1 MPLAVPEIRRL
12 LCRLIFNAFVDDA
25 FSFAW
30 STYRRHSQLSAL
42 RCHYT
47 RRGLDPPF

>member
-12 LCRLIFNAFVDDA
+12 LCRLIFDTLASDA
-25 FSFAW
+25 FSLAW
-30 STYRRHSQLSAL
+30 SSWRRQQQLRAL

-47 RRGLDPPF
+47 RRGLAPPL